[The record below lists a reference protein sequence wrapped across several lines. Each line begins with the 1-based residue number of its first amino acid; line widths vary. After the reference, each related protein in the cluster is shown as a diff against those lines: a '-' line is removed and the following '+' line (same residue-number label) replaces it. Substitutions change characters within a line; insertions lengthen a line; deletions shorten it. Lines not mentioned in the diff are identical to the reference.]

1 VIIAILS
8 QQDQKNMKKII
19 GVLGWIG
26 SGKGTV
32 GDYLVNQHD
41 FTAMSFAGNLKD
53 ATAAIFG
60 WPRDM
65 LEGDTAESRTWRE
78 QPDDFWSD
86 RMQREVTPRWVLQY
100 MGTDILRRQFFDD
113 IWMAGLERK
122 ILQCSGSVVITD
134 VRFPNEVT
142 MLSNM
147 GAEFIWVRR
156 NPEPSWAHDAISN
169 PTAMSLRSDIH
180 PSEYEWV
187 GARDYKVMWNDSTL
201 PDLYD
206 KIEKVLAS

>member
-1 VIIAILS
+1 
-8 QQDQKNMKKII
+8 MKKIV

-32 GDYLVNQHD
+32 GDYLVDQHG

-60 WPRDM
+60 WPRHL
-65 LEGDTAESRTWRE
+65 LEGDTSESRAWRE
-78 QPDDFWSD
+78 QPDEFWSE

-100 MGTDILRRQFFDD
+100 MGTDILRRQFFDG

-122 ILQCSGSVVITD
+122 IYKSLQSVVITD
-134 VRFPNEVT
+134 VRFPNEVK
-142 MLSNM
+142 MLQDM

-156 NPEPSWAHDAISN
+156 NPEPAWAEQALADPQSMAQN
-169 PTAMSLRSDIH
+169 PQIH
-180 PSEYEWV
+180 ASEWQWIGV
-187 GARDYKVMWNDSTL
+187 ADYQVIWNDGSL
-201 PDLYD
+201 QDLYR
-206 KIEKVLAS
+206 KVQKTLWHHE

>member
-1 VIIAILS
+1 
-8 QQDQKNMKKII
+8 MKKIV

-32 GDYLVNQHD
+32 GDYLVNHHD
-41 FTAMSFAGNLKD
+41 FAAMSFAGNLKD

-60 WPRDM
+60 WPRNM

-78 QPDDFWSD
+78 QPDDFWSQK
-86 RMQREVTPRWVLQY
+86 MQREVTPRWVLQHL
-100 MGTDILRRQFFDD
+100 GTDVMRRQFFDD
-113 IWMAGLERK
+113 IWMSGLERK
-122 ILQCSGSVVITD
+122 ILQSHQSVVVTD
-134 VRFPNEVT
+134 VRFPNEVK

-156 NPEPSWAHDAISN
+156 NPEPAWAQDAINN
-169 PTAMSLRSDIH
+169 PAIMRERKDIH

-187 GARDYKVMWNDSTL
+187 GVRDYPVIWNDGTL
-201 PDLYD
+201 EDLYN
-206 KIEKVLAS
+206 KVSQCL